1 MFLVLDYSCRM
12 KLLAISD
19 ITYPNGRY
27 DNLQYAGEEGMVYIK
42 RQLCLTIYTYTK
54 HLEPEVSV
62 GFEKLVFLAFEMC
75 KE

>member
-27 DNLQYAGEEGMVYIK
+27 DNIQYTGEGEGNGVYQETTLFDNI
-42 RQLCLTIYTYTK
+42 
-54 HLEPEVSV
+54 HLYQA
-62 GFEKLVFLAFEMC
+62 LRT
-75 KE
+75 